1 MKIKDAG
8 RMVLF
13 LLFYPDLYHKKTPA
27 FAAGVLRVTRLWFEI
42 YNLISVAALM
52 ITSATAF
59 GCEMKTT

>member
-1 MKIKDAG
+1 MQEEWFFFCCFTRI
-8 RMVLF
+8 
-13 LLFYPDLYHKKTPA
+13 YTIKKTPA
-27 FAAGVLRVTRLWFEI
+27 ANAGVLRVTRLWFEI